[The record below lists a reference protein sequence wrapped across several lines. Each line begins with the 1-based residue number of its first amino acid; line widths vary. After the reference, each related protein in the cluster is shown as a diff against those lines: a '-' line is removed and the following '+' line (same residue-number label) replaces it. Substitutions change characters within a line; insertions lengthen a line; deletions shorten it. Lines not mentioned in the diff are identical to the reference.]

1 MAHVS
6 GDPARAFGDPL
17 ALLLNPRLRRCVILQ
32 RREDFVAFGLCVLE
46 LEAERTRSGQAS
58 LWPEFEDFMDAQ
70 VEAALGAR
78 ASAAKKE
85 AAKHEMKAAVS
96 ALRSELWSENAS
108 IRV

>member
-58 LWPEFEDFMDAQ
+58 LWPEFEDSFEIGTTVSNTHQLAWGSKETRSFTCDTLPS
-70 VEAALGAR
+70 VWLDPDTLG
-78 ASAAKKE
+78 
-85 AAKHEMKAAVS
+85 
-96 ALRSELWSENAS
+96 
-108 IRV
+108 